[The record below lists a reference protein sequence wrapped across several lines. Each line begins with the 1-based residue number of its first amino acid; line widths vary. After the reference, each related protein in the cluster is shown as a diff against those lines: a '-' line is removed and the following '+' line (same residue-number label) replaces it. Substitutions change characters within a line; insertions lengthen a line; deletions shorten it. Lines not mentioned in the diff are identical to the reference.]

1 MLDFIINQLS
11 MNEKRDKKRLIEIG
25 KHIRLL
31 RENAGL
37 SQSELAIRC
46 DVDKNKLSLIEN
58 GKKDYN
64 ITTLLELA
72 RGLGKHPKKLLDAD
86 FYFLEEWE

>member
-1 MLDFIINQLS
+1 

-25 KHIRLL
+25 KHIREL

-37 SQSELAIRC
+37 SQGDLATRC
-46 DVDKNKLSLIEN
+46 EVDKNKLSLIEN
-58 GKKDYN
+58 GKKDYT

-86 FYFLEEWE
+86 FDFLKDWE